1 MRQLILASTSPRRQE
16 LLSFLGV
23 SFETVASQFAE
34 EAVNPYDFKD
44 PRDYVA
50 TLSTGKAFALM
61 ESHPDHLVLGADTA
75 VFSQGKYYGKPANLD
90 DALRILRELRGRQHE
105 VYTGICLL
113 DTLAHKHE
121 VVVSRSLVTF
131 RDVSDTELATYID
144 TSESLGKAGAYAI
157 QGGAKKFASNVAGS
171 LSNVVGLPL
180 LETARLLGRFG
191 VHIDVDVD
199 AVIKKHFTFSD

>member
-44 PRDYVA
+44 PREYVA

-61 ESHPDHLVLGADTA
+61 ESHPDYLVLGADTV
-75 VFSQGKYYGKPANLD
+75 VFSQGKYYGKPVNLD
-90 DALRILRELRGRQHE
+90 DALRILKELRGRQHE
-105 VYTGICLL
+105 VFTGVCLL
-113 DTLAHKHE
+113 DTLTHEHE
-121 VVVSRSLVTF
+121 VIVSRSLVTF
-131 RDVSDTELATYID
+131 HNVSDKELASYID

-180 LETARLLGRFG
+180 LETAELLGRFG

-199 AVIKKHFTFSD
+199 AVIRKHFTFSD